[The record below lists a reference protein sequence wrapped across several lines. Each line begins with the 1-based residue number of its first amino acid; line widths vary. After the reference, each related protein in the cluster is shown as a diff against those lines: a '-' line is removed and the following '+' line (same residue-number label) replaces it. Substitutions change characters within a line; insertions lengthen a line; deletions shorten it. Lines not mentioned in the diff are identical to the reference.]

1 VSATVSFKRHPLVKS
16 AQKVQKKFRKRIHK
30 SATGTQKRLR
40 RWARA
45 ALESGYYRYN
55 VWRWYWQGRLTL
67 GKSDSTFNVYLRE
80 QLKETL
86 LKRRLFDR
94 ARGDVVP
101 LVDMLASRYDFTNQ
115 SVLCVGCRN
124 DTEIRYFRS
133 RGAGH
138 VVGIDLY
145 QAGAD
150 ILIMDMH
157 DLKFGDSTVDVVY
170 SRHSFEHSY
179 DTRKAA
185 MEFVRVVKAGG
196 VVVIEVPGRHKGGG
210 DYNYFT
216 SLEDVLEPFSPH
228 VGELIWKEYSVKEQN
243 TFGFDIIRLM
253 FHVAK

>member
-1 VSATVSFKRHPLVKS
+1 MSAVSLKRHPLVKS
-16 AQKVQKKFRKRIHK
+16 AKKVQKKFRKRVRK
-30 SATGTQKRLR
+30 SAAGTQKRLR

-45 ALESGYYRYN
+45 AMEPGYYRYN

-67 GKSDSTFNVYLRE
+67 GRSDSTFNVYLRE

-94 ARGDVVP
+94 VRSDVVP
-101 LVDMLASRYDFTNQ
+101 LVDMLASQYDFTDQ
-115 SVLCVGCRN
+115 SILCVGCRN
-124 DTEIRYFRS
+124 DTEIRYFRR

-150 ILIMDMH
+150 ILMMDMH
-157 DLKFGDSTVDVVY
+157 DLKFDDSTVDVVY

-185 MEFVRVVKAGG
+185 LEFVRVVKPGG
-196 VVVIEVPGRHKGGG
+196 IVVIEVPGRHKGGG

-216 SLEDVLEPFSPH
+216 GFEDVLEPFSPH
-228 VGELIWKEYSVKEQN
+228 VGEFLWKEYSVKEEN

-253 FHVAK
+253 FHVTK